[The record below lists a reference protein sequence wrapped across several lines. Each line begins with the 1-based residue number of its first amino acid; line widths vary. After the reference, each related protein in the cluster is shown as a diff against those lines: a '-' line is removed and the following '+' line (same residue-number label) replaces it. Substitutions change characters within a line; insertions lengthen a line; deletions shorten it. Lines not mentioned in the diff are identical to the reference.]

1 MNKKSIITWF
11 TWIITFSLVFWYTL
25 VFAWTWIF
33 DNNISLSFKLSD
45 NVYLD
50 SIALNKTKILF
61 KSWTDLTNYK
71 IKSECNI
78 FSKMTNSKWWNY
90 MFELKFFDNDCED
103 NNFSLINEKNEK
115 KFDFKLNIL
124 TEYWILSKLLV
135 IDTNELL
142 NFKNNLNKK
151 IGILSKYNLY
161 DESLVND
168 YYDFLKKN
176 RSLQEWIY
184 TINLINN
191 IIDKRGEK
199 YIVPVSWHNFP
210 TNLSKI
216 PNSSRLYRAEYT
228 DWIHHWWDIDWK
240 FWEQVIALDD
250 WIIVRTVSDFD
261 FSDLD
266 KLVKWKNLTNDDL
279 VRNLDILRGNQ
290 VWLMTMSGD
299 VIFYSHLNEIFSNIN
314 VWEVVKKWQPVW
326 TIWKTWVPDQ
336 NYTDYHLHF
345 EVQKNPFN
353 LQKNQSYDIDDYLL
367 WDWLFKWK
375 KQDYIL
381 EHQMEYFQN

>member
-1 MNKKSIITWF
+1 
-11 TWIITFSLVFWYTL
+11 
-25 VFAWTWIF
+25 
-33 DNNISLSFKLSD
+33 
-45 NVYLD
+45 
-50 SIALNKTKILF
+50 
-61 KSWTDLTNYK
+61 
-71 IKSECNI
+71 
-78 FSKMTNSKWWNY
+78 
-90 MFELKFFDNDCED
+90 
-103 NNFSLINEKNEK
+103 
-115 KFDFKLNIL
+115 
-124 TEYWILSKLLV
+124 
-135 IDTNELL
+135 
-142 NFKNNLNKK
+142 
-151 IGILSKYNLY
+151 
-161 DESLVND
+161 
-168 YYDFLKKN
+168 
-176 RSLQEWIY
+176 
-184 TINLINN
+184 
-191 IIDKRGEK
+191 
-199 YIVPVSWHNFP
+199 
-210 TNLSKI
+210 
-216 PNSSRLYRAEYT
+216 
-228 DWIHHWWDIDWK
+228 
-240 FWEQVIALDD
+240 
-250 WIIVRTVSDFD
+250 
-261 FSDLD
+261 LD